1 MICRRELRIL
11 KLEDFWEKVAL
22 QETYHLT
29 ILVLFPAKLQTLAIG
44 ILVLVSQLSLYKQMC
59 VMMPLCRRAVKNNY
73 VKLPRNETSQNY
85 TG

>member
-29 ILVLFPAKLQTLAIG
+29 ILALFPAKLQTLAIG

-59 VMMPLCRRAVKNNY
+59 VHDAPL
-73 VKLPRNETSQNY
+73 S
-85 TG
+85 TGSEKQLCEASEK